1 MYWRRPH
8 RPPIETGRAR
18 TNRALPRFFTRV
30 MSFLSPTTTPQSAVL
45 FLLVVTL
52 TFSAAFAQAP
62 LDSES
67 TLKRAIQLQQ
77 AGDSAKA
84 IPLYREYLKIH
95 PSSSSVLSNLGAALA
110 HEGRYSE
117 AIAEYTKSLAI
128 QPGNPQALANLG
140 LAYYKTGQIPRARE
154 ELQAALEP
162 MPGNRQITFLLADCD
177 IRLGDYKAAVAILE
191 PLRTT
196 LPDDEAF
203 DYLLGT
209 ALLRDNQ
216 IDRGSALIDRI
227 LRHGESA
234 EASLLLGTAKLDVH
248 DYLGAREDF
257 QKAVTLNP
265 KLPEAHAYL
274 GLALA
279 RVSDVEK
286 ATAEFRAELALD
298 PNNFLAT
305 FELGVLAAKEKRNV
319 EARKLFARSLSLRS
333 GDAAVRY
340 QLAALD
346 LAEGQVEKARI
357 ALEAI
362 VKESPDMT
370 AAHVNLATVY
380 YRLQRKEDGDRE
392 RAIVRKQNAAS
403 QAAEPGV
410 KPSGVNPSGAIK
422 QDVPEK

>member
-1 MYWRRPH
+1 M
-8 RPPIETGRAR
+8 T
-18 TNRALPRFFTRV
+18 PR
-30 MSFLSPTTTPQSAVL
+30 SAVL

-52 TFSAAFAQAP
+52 IFSAAIAQTP
-62 LDSES
+62 SDPES
-67 TLKRAIQLQQ
+67 TLKRAIELQQ
-77 AGDSAKA
+77 AGDCAKA

-95 PSSSSVLSNLGAALA
+95 PSSPSVISNLGAALA

-117 AIAEYTKSLAI
+117 AIAEYTRSLAV

-140 LAYYKTGQIPRARE
+140 LAYYKTGQILRARE
-154 ELQAALEP
+154 DLQAALGL
-162 MPGNRQITFLLADCD
+162 MPGNQQVTFLVADCD

-191 PLRTT
+191 PLQKT
-196 LPDDEAF
+196 LADDQAF

-216 IDRGSALIDRI
+216 MDKGSILIDRI

-234 EASLLLGTAKLDVH
+234 EARLLLGTAKLDVH
-248 DYLGAREDF
+248 DYLAAREDF
-257 QKAVTLNP
+257 EKAVTLNP

-286 ATAEFRAELALD
+286 ATAQFRAELALD

-305 FELGVLAAKEKRNV
+305 FELGVLAAKEQRAA
-319 EARKLFARSLSLRS
+319 EARKLFERSLILRP

-346 LAEGQVEKARI
+346 LADGQVDKARI

-362 VKESPDMT
+362 VKESPDFT

-392 RAIVRKQNAAS
+392 RAIVRKLNAAS

-410 KPSGVNPSGAIK
+410 NPSGVIK
-422 QDVPEK
+422 RDVPEK